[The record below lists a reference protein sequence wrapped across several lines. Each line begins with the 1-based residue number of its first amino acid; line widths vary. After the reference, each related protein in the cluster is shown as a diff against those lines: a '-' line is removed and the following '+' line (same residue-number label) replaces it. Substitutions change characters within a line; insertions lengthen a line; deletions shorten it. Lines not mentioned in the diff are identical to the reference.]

1 MWGRSSGSALR
12 LRTGQEALVRRES
25 GLPAYDQQV
34 GVGGRCGS
42 TPAAARTEDLRTH
55 QCSLETDESPREP
68 LCPTHR
74 PKTGNSYTAWPFGA
88 SQLHQV

>member
-1 MWGRSSGSALR
+1 M
-12 LRTGQEALVRRES
+12 RRES

-55 QCSLETDESPREP
+55 QCSLETDEKPERAALSDPLTEDRQLLHSLALRRLAASPGLRQKQE
-68 LCPTHR
+68 
-74 PKTGNSYTAWPFGA
+74 
-88 SQLHQV
+88 